1 MAIRKLLAAALVL
14 ACVSFN
20 AAAKKSKAAE
30 KEKAAPA
37 MEAADN
43 SGALTQKPVKILFSV
58 TVVCEKLCYAVLTKN
73 KNEEPQ
79 QQYKETKEELK

>member
-30 KEKAAPA
+30 KEKAELMAELENLSPIPA
-37 MEAADN
+37 SRLDR
-43 SGALTQKPVKILFSV
+43 LP
-58 TVVCEKLCYAVLTKN
+58 
-73 KNEEPQ
+73 
-79 QQYKETKEELK
+79 